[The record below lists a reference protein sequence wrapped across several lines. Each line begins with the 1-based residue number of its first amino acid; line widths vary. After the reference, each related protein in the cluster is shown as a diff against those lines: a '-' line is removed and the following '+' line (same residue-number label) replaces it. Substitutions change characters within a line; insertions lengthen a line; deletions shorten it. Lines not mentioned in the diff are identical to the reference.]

1 MKNLIIFEYFTAY
14 PTDYKNINKSVLSEG
29 INMINKLADILSKNK
44 INTKVYVLRNKK
56 LQTLNKK
63 NIYYLFTDKEK
74 DWLKIIQRFDK
85 KKTKIILIA
94 PEFDNLLYQTAKRIY
109 EFGFE
114 LLNSDLKSLQ
124 IFSSKL
130 ETSKYLRLRKIPYI
144 ENLKF
149 EECISNN
156 RNNNKTLVLKP
167 SLSAGSEKIF
177 IVKDKFSLVEID
189 KKINYSYIIQKYYK
203 NHLGS
208 FSMLCKNGNNI
219 LLTCNKHIIKI
230 EKNEIKQIGSE
241 FGKYENFRNE
251 FQKLAD
257 QISNNFKGLYGF
269 IGIDVVRDNKVW
281 KILEI
286 NTRLTSS
293 FVHTNKSYSYDLY
306 KVIKMFYLRDILKS
320 EFIPRLVNIKKVI
333 F

>member
-1 MKNLIIFEYFTAY
+1 MEKIIIFEYFTAY

-29 INMINKLADILSKNK
+29 INMINKLAEILSKNK
-44 INTKVYVLRNKK
+44 INTKIYVLRNKR

-63 NIYYLFTDKEK
+63 NIFYLFTDKEK
-74 DWLKIIQRFDK
+74 DWLKIIQRFDI

-94 PEFDNLLYQTAKRIY
+94 PEFDNLLYKTAERIS

-114 LLNSDLKSLQ
+114 LLNSDLESLQ

-149 EECISNN
+149 EDCISGK
-156 RNNNKTLVLKP
+156 NNKTLILKP

-177 IVKDKFSLVEID
+177 IIKDKLSLIEID

-203 NHLGS
+203 DHLGS

-219 LLTCNKHIIKI
+219 LLTCNKHIVKI

-269 IGIDVVRDNKVW
+269 IGIDVVMDNKVW

-293 FVHTNKSYSYDLY
+293 FVHTNKSYSYNLY
-306 KVIKMFYLRDILKS
+306 KVIKMFYLKDILTS
-320 EFIPRLVNIKKVI
+320 EFIPRLVDIKKVI